1 MLECYKVEVQL
12 KAADSVR
19 RLEQFF
25 TVREPWDAI
34 QAAVAWAKNR
44 LASLNDQYQAIES
57 LHCWRFSIEE
67 PLENGYI
74 GSRNL
79 YSVFSWQAGDDGSL
93 DEKLD
98 QLHVQAVS

>member
-1 MLECYKVEVQL
+1 MLECYKVEIQL
-12 KAADSVR
+12 KAADGLR

-25 TVREPWDAI
+25 TVKEPWDAI

-44 LASLNDQYQAIES
+44 LASLSDQYQSIES
-57 LHCWRFSIEE
+57 VHCWRFSIEE
-67 PLENGYI
+67 PQENGFI

-79 YSVFSWQAGDDGSL
+79 YSVFVWQTGDDGTL
-93 DEKLD
+93 DDKID

>member
-12 KAADSVR
+12 KAADGVR

-25 TVREPWDAI
+25 TVKEPWDAV

-44 LASLNDQYQAIES
+44 LAALNDRYQSIEAVD
-57 LHCWRFSIEE
+57 CWRFSIEE
-67 PLENGYI
+67 PHEDGYI

-79 YSVFSWQAGDDGSL
+79 YSAFSWKAGEGTLDDR
-93 DEKLD
+93 LD
-98 QLHVQAVS
+98 QFHVQAVS